1 MQSVDFL
8 HLLEESSKSA
18 SHLLQRSIDKKN
30 KMLSFQ
36 NVQESYQHVQE
47 SYQNVQESYLGPRT
61 KSVQESNLTALENE
75 GKITAAYTNQ
85 DNQESRKAIDGLNK
99 ENLVIIQKST
109 DESKIPTKSKNTLA
123 SKPSSSFFLN
133 AEPINYQPLTESMQT
148 PQKEGILEESA
159 AKMFDYSAM
168 IIKKNDGIVRQQ
180 QELVFEQTKRQIER
194 LEKLQEMQVD
204 SITRILKKQVRYIS

>member
-1 MQSVDFL
+1 MQMQSVDFL

-36 NVQESYQHVQE
+36 NVQESY
-47 SYQNVQESYLGPRT
+47 LGPRT
-61 KSVQESNLTALENE
+61 KSVQESNLTAFESNLTALENE

-133 AEPINYQPLTESMQT
+133 AEPINYQPLTESMTNLT

-180 QELVFEQTKRQIER
+180 QDLVFEQTKRQIER

>member
-1 MQSVDFL
+1 MQMQSVDFL

-36 NVQESYQHVQE
+36 NVQESY
-47 SYQNVQESYLGPRT
+47 LGPRT
-61 KSVQESNLTALENE
+61 KSVQESNLTAFESNLTALENE

-133 AEPINYQPLTESMQT
+133 AEPINYQPLTESMTNLT
-148 PQKEGILEESA
+148 PKKEGILEESA

-180 QELVFEQTKRQIER
+180 QDLVFEQTKRQIER